1 MAFTLS
7 NRQEQIYDHLRGC
20 YCKGNETCIN
30 NIQVWLPLIIP
41 SVPDWL
47 SHQTQSIC
55 QEEETGSCVQCVE
68 TSDDMIM
75 KMKDDSKILFHQKEY
90 LLDILCGIENE
101 CQQIVET
108 DWQGIEICLTQDW
121 ILSNL
126 SCIYFGSCQLNEE
139 MSCSQVIKAGIDPI
153 FKYFQI
159 FFLDFGALYH
169 FISNNNF

>member
-1 MAFTLS
+1 
-7 NRQEQIYDHLRGC
+7 
-20 YCKGNETCIN
+20 
-30 NIQVWLPLIIP
+30 
-41 SVPDWL
+41 
-47 SHQTQSIC
+47 
-55 QEEETGSCVQCVE
+55 
-68 TSDDMIM
+68 M